1 MPILDYP
8 TNSILFGLIVPF
20 LISFTIFFGVLS
32 IVKIFDKKINS
43 VLSIII
49 SLFVLNSGYYDRVI
63 AVVGTGNMLIL
74 FALIVIITVLILK
87 NVKNRFFPSGTSISY
102 FRGV

>member
-1 MPILDYP
+1 MPILNYP

-20 LISFTIFFGVLS
+20 LISFTIFFGALS
-32 IVKIFDKKINS
+32 IVKIFDKKINL

-63 AVVGTGNMLIL
+63 AVVGTGNMLIF
-74 FALIVIITVLILK
+74 FALIIIITILIVK
-87 NVKNRFFPSGTSISY
+87 NVKNKFSPSSTSIFY
-102 FRGV
+102 FMGV